1 MVHESFQ
8 VTSTHEAILDYP
20 DLFGIIFHGDDV
32 QGFDT
37 RWDEVVSSIRKV
49 LPDGILESLVKNPHT

>member
-1 MVHESFQ
+1 MIYECFQ
-8 VTSTHEAILDYP
+8 VTGTHEATLDYP

-37 RWDEVVSSIRKV
+37 RWDEVLSSIRKV
-49 LPDGILESLVKNPHT
+49 LPDDILESV